1 VPTRAIGAVPAASEC
16 RNPLKLEETENRP
29 GVAPMWRAL
38 CWVLGHCAARSS
50 AWGPPDRA
58 PTQRPGELVN
68 LTTLENRT
76 ELSITAGAVLP
87 ELSFDA
93 LRERWGHLAERKLII
108 AVLEDAIMCYQKYMF
123 AKSAQ
128 DRRIFDQ
135 AENWLMR
142 RDRRGRKDDSF
153 SFDFICDALGL
164 DPDTLREELRRWK
177 QVKEAG
183 PFVSSRQRCRWR
195 AVYREP
201 YKNGGEGYD
210 EALAAC
216 G

>member
-1 VPTRAIGAVPAASEC
+1 
-16 RNPLKLEETENRP
+16 
-29 GVAPMWRAL
+29 
-38 CWVLGHCAARSS
+38 
-50 AWGPPDRA
+50 
-58 PTQRPGELVN
+58 VN
-68 LTTLENRT
+68 LTTIDHRT
-76 ELSITAGAVLP
+76 ELSITTGSVLP

-123 AKSAQ
+123 AKSPQ

-142 RDRRGRKDDSF
+142 RDRKARKDDSF

-164 DPDTLREELRRWK
+164 SADTLREELRRWK
-177 QVKEAG
+177 HGTETPDG

-201 YKNGGEGYD
+201 YKDAGEPYED
-210 EALAAC
+210 AAAAC
-216 G
+216 

>member
-1 VPTRAIGAVPAASEC
+1 
-16 RNPLKLEETENRP
+16 
-29 GVAPMWRAL
+29 M
-38 CWVLGHCAARSS
+38 
-50 AWGPPDRA
+50 
-58 PTQRPGELVN
+58 N
-68 LTTLENRT
+68 LTTIENRT
-76 ELSITAGAVLP
+76 DLSMTTGSVLP

-93 LRERWGHLAERKLII
+93 LSERWGHLAERKLII

-128 DRRIFDQ
+128 DRRVFDQ
-135 AENWLMR
+135 AESWFMR
-142 RDRRGRKDDSF
+142 RDRRARKDDSF

-177 QVKEAG
+177 EDKESDTQ

-201 YKNGGEGYD
+201 YKDGGDNYD
-210 EALAAC
+210 EAMAAY